1 MFSLFNPWVILGAL
15 LALAGAFGYGHHA
28 GYQQKET
35 EDAVVIGH
43 KNQEMQDAKE
53 QADAELKKTQDKL
66 TVAQKQFRDSVR
78 SGDQRMFVRVAA
90 PVGCAASANADSA
103 PTAQLDP
110 AFADSLVSITDDGDS
125 AIVQLN
131 ACIDRYEAMRK
142 IVNGKR

>member
-1 MFSLFNPWVILGAL
+1 MPSPWLILGLL
-15 LALAGAFGYGHHA
+15 LALASVFEYGHHE
-28 GYQQKET
+28 GYKERET

-66 TVAQKQFRDSVR
+66 TTAQKQFRDAVH
-78 SGDQRMFVRVAA
+78 SGNQRLFVRVAT
-90 PVGCAASANADSA
+90 PTECSASTGGDSTT
-103 PTAQLDP
+103 TAKLDP

-131 ACIDRYEAMRK
+131 ACIDRYETMRK
-142 IVNGKR
+142 LVNGKR